1 MPRSQIQDMYELSP
15 LQHGMLFHTLYE
27 PASHLYFEQ
36 VVIPFQGA
44 LHRRAFEAAWQDVV
58 DQNDVLR
65 TSFHWEEIEKPIQVV
80 HAAAA
85 VPVADVNLER
95 LAPTAQLAE
104 VERFLARDRA
114 EGARLDQAP
123 LLRVTLLRLSPID
136 HRLVFSFH
144 HIILDGW
151 SLQLIF
157 RQFSVAYQ
165 ARIRGQRPDLPPTR
179 RYRDYISWLQH
190 QDLAGA
196 QAFWRRTLAGF
207 EGLQPIWGRS
217 HGQEPIPEF
226 GDHELVLPASTS
238 TALAAASARHRLTV
252 NTLAQG
258 AWAIVLSGLTGSDD
272 VVFGVTVSGR
282 PVDLAGVEAMV
293 GLFINTIPLRARLPE
308 REPLPTWLRRI
319 QEQQVEARQYEFTP
333 LVHIQQ
339 WSEVPRGA
347 ALFNTMLAFENY
359 PVKAD
364 TGTAT
369 KSLVTFAERT
379 NYPLSVVVVPGDP
392 VRVRLLHDRRHFD
405 VAAVELIAGRFGQ
418 LLDDFGRDLS
428 RRVTD
433 LPWGGDKDQRLIR
446 RINDTRT
453 DYPSRTTVHQLFE
466 ERTAAS
472 PSAIAFE
479 SGERRWTYEELD
491 RLANALSRRLRAHQV
506 GAETPVVL
514 LMDRSPE
521 LVLAMLATLKAGG
534 AYIPLDPA
542 NPPDRLQAIVT
553 DTNAEVVL
561 TSQTYAV
568 EAQALSMETIV
579 VDADPVPAVSQG
591 SLSEGSE
598 DPAAPGHPDQLAYV
612 MYTSGSTGQPKGI
625 GITHRAVV
633 RLVRHTDY
641 LQLNASDRV
650 GHLSS
655 GAFDAATFEIW
666 GPLLNGGRVVLIER
680 DTALSPDALAAEL
693 EAHAI
698 TVLFVTTALLN
709 RVASERPHAFGRL
722 RCLLFGGEAVDPRWV
737 ARVLKA
743 DPPVR
748 LLHVYGPTES
758 TTFATCYHVAAVPP
772 GAGSIPI
779 GKPIANTRAYLLD
792 RYLRPV
798 PRGGV
803 GELYLGGDGL
813 ARGYLGDPRRTAER
827 FLPDPSGVQ
836 PGARL
841 YRTGDR
847 MRFLSEG
854 QLEFLGRLDD
864 QVKLRGYRIELGEV
878 MYVLESHPDVRESLA
893 LLQTSRDGEKRL
905 VAYVA
910 ADKDTHDALRV
921 ELDQLMTHRLPQYMR
936 PSVLMIL
943 PALPLNVNGKIDRR
957 ALPPPDA
964 AHTHRRQASSAPTG
978 PVEERLAEILCDVLG
993 LDSVGIHDN
1002 FFELGAHSLMA
1013 TKLISRIRREF
1024 GVELELRAVFE
1035 TPTVAQLSRRV
1046 GSVGQTPMTTP
1057 AGIPRVPR
1065 EARRQRMDPAPVP
1078 SNEDA
1083 T

>member
-1 MPRSQIQDMYELSP
+1 MPRSLIQDMYELSP
-15 LQHGMLFHTLYE
+15 LQQGMLFHTLLE
-27 PASHLYFEQ
+27 PESHLYFEQ

-44 LHRRAFEAAWQDVV
+44 VHRRAFEAAWQDVI
-58 DQNDVLR
+58 DLNDVLR
-65 TSFHWEEIEKPIQVV
+65 TSFHWEEIQKPIQVV

-85 VPVADVNLER
+85 ARVADVSLER
-95 LAPTAQLAE
+95 LAPTAQLTE
-104 VERFLARDRA
+104 IERFLAADRA
-114 EGARLDQAP
+114 EGARLDQTP
-123 LLRVTLLRLSPID
+123 LLRVTLLHLSPID
-136 HRLVFSFH
+136 HRLVISFH

-165 ARIRGQRPDLPPTR
+165 ARVRGQQANLPPAR

-196 QAFWRRTLAGF
+196 QAFWRRMLAGF
-207 EGLQPIWGRS
+207 QGSQPIWGRS
-217 HGQEPIPEF
+217 HGQGLTPEF
-226 GDHELVLPASTS
+226 GDHEIVLPGSTS
-238 TALAAASARHRLTV
+238 TTLASASARHRLTV

-282 PVDLAGVEAMV
+282 PVDLAGVESMV

-347 ALFNTMLAFENY
+347 TLFNTILAFENY

-364 TGTAT
+364 TRIAT
-369 KSLVTFAERT
+369 KGVVTFAERT

-405 VAAVELIAGRFGQ
+405 AATVEVIAGRFGQ

-428 RRVTD
+428 QRVTD
-433 LPWGGDKDQRLIR
+433 LPWGSNRDQRLIR

-453 DYPSRTTVHQLFE
+453 DYPDRTVHQLFE
-466 ERTAAS
+466 QCTAAS
-472 PSAIAFE
+472 PGAIALE

-491 RLANALSRRLRAHQV
+491 RLANALSRRLRTHQV

-521 LVLAMLATLKAGG
+521 LVVAMLATLKAGG
-534 AYIPLDPA
+534 AYVPLDPA
-542 NPPDRLQAIVT
+542 NPPDRLQAIAT
-553 DTNAEVVL
+553 ETNAAVVL
-561 TSQTYAV
+561 TSQTYDA
-568 EAQALSMETIV
+568 EAQALGMEKIV
-579 VDADPVPAVSQG
+579 VDAEQVPAVPLG
-591 SLSEGSE
+591 SLSEGSK
-598 DPAAPGHPDQLAYV
+598 DPATPGHPDQLAYV

-641 LQLNASDRV
+641 LQLKASDRV

-655 GAFDAATFEIW
+655 AAFDAATFEIW
-666 GPLLNGGRVVLIER
+666 GPLLNGGRIVLIER

-709 RVASERPHAFGRL
+709 RVASERPDAFARL
-722 RCLLFGGEAVDPRWV
+722 RCLLFGGEAVDPRWD
-737 ARVLKA
+737 ASVLNA
-743 DPPVR
+743 GPPAR

-758 TTFATCYHVAAVPP
+758 TTFATSYHVVAVPP

-779 GKPIANTRAYLLD
+779 GQPIANTRAYLLD
-792 RYLRPV
+792 RCMRPV

-827 FLPDPSGVQ
+827 FRPDPSGVQ

-893 LLQTSRDGEKRL
+893 LLHTSRDGEKRL
-905 VAYVA
+905 IAYVA
-910 ADKDTHDALRV
+910 ADKDTHETLRV
-921 ELDQLMTHRLPQYMR
+921 ELDQLMTRRLPQYMR
-936 PSVLMIL
+936 PSVLVIL
-943 PALPLNVNGKIDRR
+943 PTLPLSVNGKIDRR

-964 AHTHRRQASSAPTG
+964 AYTHQRQASSAPTG

-993 LDSVGIHDN
+993 LGSVGIYDN

-1013 TKLISRIRREF
+1013 TMLISRIRREF
-1024 GVELELRAVFE
+1024 GVELELRAIFE

-1046 GSVGQTPMTTP
+1046 GSMSQTPMTTP
-1057 AGIPRVPR
+1057 AGIPRIPR
-1065 EARRQRMDPAPVP
+1065 ETRRQRMDPAPVP
-1078 SNEDA
+1078 TNEDA